1 MAVGAQGSVAGCSQ
15 AVEPNGLTGSQLA
28 LRVAQAEQCSLWT
41 GRQVRPKESEEVQR
55 VELISWYFR
64 LLRHLLHCT
73 GSWEYNRNVL
83 CHQET
88 LSSEGNKNKHQTI

>member
-55 VELISWYFR
+55 VELIKKLVFSF
-64 LLRHLLHCT
+64 T
-73 GSWEYNRNVL
+73 
-83 CHQET
+83 QTFIT
-88 LSSEGNKNKHQTI
+88 LYRILGIQ